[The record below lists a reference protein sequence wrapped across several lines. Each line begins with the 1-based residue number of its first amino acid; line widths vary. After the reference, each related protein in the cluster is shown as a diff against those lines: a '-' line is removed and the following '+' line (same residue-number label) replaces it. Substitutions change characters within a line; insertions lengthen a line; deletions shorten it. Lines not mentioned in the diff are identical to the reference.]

1 MLKIILKLIWPDPGL
16 VGSASASGSPFWVNS
31 LNLAMHF
38 LCPSELYTFPVRN
51 WMRNAMPETLASCHI
66 SHLKVFCQ
74 GQWLRR
80 GSPVLHNSTIAAGGK
95 GACLSEPK
103 TRNRNGASLSE

>member
-1 MLKIILKLIWPDPGL
+1 MLVKLDEKCHAGNPCKLPYQ
-16 VGSASASGSPFWVNS
+16 S
-31 LNLAMHF
+31 
-38 LCPSELYTFPVRN
+38 SE
-51 WMRNAMPETLASCHI
+51 
-66 SHLKVFCQ
+66 VFCQ

-80 GSPVLHNSTIAAGGK
+80 GSPVLHNSTVNCAAELILSLNFKIAAGGK

>member
-1 MLKIILKLIWPDPGL
+1 MLVKLDEKCHAGNPCKLPYQ
-16 VGSASASGSPFWVNS
+16 S
-31 LNLAMHF
+31 
-38 LCPSELYTFPVRN
+38 SE
-51 WMRNAMPETLASCHI
+51 
-66 SHLKVFCQ
+66 VFCQ

-80 GSPVLHNSTIAAGGK
+80 GSPVLHNSTVNCAAELILSLNFKVVKIPLYLIQIAAGGK